1 MEGRARIKRVS
12 GAMTLKRDGRMLST
26 AGGTEQKADQAERE
40 RHVDGGLTMTCPGAC
55 GCCMTKYP
63 PGAGYPYGAAYVG
76 DTGGAAVV

>member
-1 MEGRARIKRVS
+1 
-12 GAMTLKRDGRMLST
+12 MLST

-40 RHVDGGLTMTCPGAC
+40 RHVDGGLTMTCPGAG